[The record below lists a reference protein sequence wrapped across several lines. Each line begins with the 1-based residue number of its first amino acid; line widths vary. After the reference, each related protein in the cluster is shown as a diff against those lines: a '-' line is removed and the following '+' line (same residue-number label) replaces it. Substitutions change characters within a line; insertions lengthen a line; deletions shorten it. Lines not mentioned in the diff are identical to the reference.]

1 LAYGVGEMKP
11 DEFWDSTPG
20 ELVPYLEARA
30 EYLQNINH
38 LENQRIG
45 LICSVIQSGVPVGFV
60 TKTPKQRKPDDYFSN
75 TKSKKSDDVSEI
87 YNAMQSWCKVSGGG
101 K

>member
-1 LAYGVGEMKP
+1 
-11 DEFWDSTPG
+11 
-20 ELVPYLEARA
+20 
-30 EYLQNINH
+30 
-38 LENQRIG
+38 
-45 LICSVIQSGVPVGFV
+45 V